1 MKRPTAAGVL
11 LFCLLGLVA
20 SGSSAYV
27 HYRLLND
34 PGYTSFCGISETWN
48 CETVYESRFG
58 AFRGVPVAIGGLI
71 WFVGATLLS
80 LVIWRRAGRLAVPPP
95 ASTRKERPR
104 PATTFADHAQSYLFV
119 WSIVGLSFVLYLAY
133 ASFFVLKTVCVLCLL
148 IYVAVI
154 GIFILAGSGSG
165 SDIPMRSLPG
175 RALRDLRAM
184 LTSPAA
190 LAVVLLFAGFAASA
204 IAFFPRQ
211 PVGADE
217 GGAAATAAAT
227 APAPL
232 APSQQSEFERYYTSQ
247 PRVPLPVATDGAK
260 VVIVKFNDY
269 LCPPCRQ
276 TYLEYKPILAKW
288 RASHPGQVKY
298 VSMDYPLEPEC
309 NANAPG
315 GQHLAA
321 CEAAVA
327 VRLAREKGRADA
339 MEAWLFDNQP
349 SMTPALVREGVK
361 QVGQVTDFEARYAS
375 VLELVKGDVALGAQL
390 GVRGTPTF
398 FVNGVRIPGL
408 KAEYFDAA
416 IAYEMKQAGVK

>member
-1 MKRPTAAGVL
+1 MTRPLAAGL
-11 LFCLLGLVA
+11 LVFCLLGLLA
-20 SGSSAYV
+20 SSSSAYV

-48 CETVYESRFG
+48 CETVYESRYG
-58 AFRGVPVAIGGLI
+58 AFRGIPVAVGGLI

-80 LVIWRRAGRLAVPPP
+80 LAIWRRRDGVASHAVPRG
-95 ASTRKERPR
+95 RKAPSRPV
-104 PATTFADHAQSYLFV
+104 TTFADHAQSYLFV

-133 ASFFVLKTVCVLCLL
+133 ASFFVLKTYCVLCLL
-148 IYVAVI
+148 TYVAVI
-154 GIFILAGSGSG
+154 GIFLLAGSGSG

-184 LTSPAA
+184 LTTPAA
-190 LAVVLLFAGFAASA
+190 LAVVLLFVGFAASA

-211 PVGADE
+211 PADAP
-217 GGAAATAAAT
+217 AADASRAVPAA

-232 APSQQSEFERYYTSQ
+232 AAAQQSEFERYYTSQ

-288 RASHPGQVKY
+288 RASHPGEVKF
-298 VSMDYPLEPEC
+298 VTMDYPLEPEC

-349 SMTPALVREGVK
+349 SLTPALVREGVK
-361 QVGQVTDFEARYAS
+361 QVGQVTDFEARYGA
-375 VLELVKGDVALGAQL
+375 VLELVKGDIALGAQL